1 MRCQFGGQALLSY
14 LDHQRRSLVLEI
26 SGHDHIFSFRRA
38 ADQYRHPVVPLG
50 FVSHHLTAFRDEMA
64 VMLHGKI
71 LRSIGKRA
79 CLGIHPDKGI
89 LFPPHGLSPL
99 SAKMKFQK
107 VYSLHPLP
115 K

>member
-1 MRCQFGGQALLSY
+1 MCCQFGGQALLSY
-14 LDHQRRSLVLEI
+14 LDHQRRNLVFEI
-26 SGHDHIFSFRRA
+26 SGHDHILSFRCA

-71 LRSIGKRA
+71 LRSIGKRT

-89 LFPPHGLSPL
+89 LFPSPRTL
-99 SAKMKFQK
+99 AIVGQDEI
-107 VYSLHPLP
+107 PEP